1 MTGQSEHQSRR
12 SVGSS
17 SIPDSEVSTDYDVE
31 VEGDESDDR
40 IEIPAFLRRQ
50 AN

>member
-1 MTGQSEHQSRR
+1 MSGNSEPAATARHQPPAS
-12 SVGSS
+12 G
-17 SIPDSEVSTDYDVE
+17 YD
-31 VEGDESDDR
+31 DDADMSADDDR